1 MPEAQVEALRA
12 MYTAEN
18 ENVLLGGQPTFVI
31 DAIDN
36 VDTKIALLAGCQ
48 RRGIPVVCVAGAGT
62 PLWPLLVSICSQAS
76 GARQACASGVVKA
89 CAFLKLPTGWTKWC

>member
-18 ENVLLGGQPTFVI
+18 EDVLLGGQPTFVI

-36 VDTKIALLAGCQ
+36 VDTKIALLAACH

-62 PLWPLLVSICSQAS
+62 PLWPLLVLICSQAS
-76 GARQACASGVVKA
+76 GARRAYVSGVGKA
-89 CAFLKLPTGWTKWC
+89 CPVLKLLAGWTKWC